1 MGGGN
6 DMRELTRRRRPPLSG
21 LPFAKRGCFVL
32 RVVTLKSGMSASP
45 YEILSSGLCVFAALG
60 LGWPGLAA
68 AAALRACM
76 HAGLAGWMA
85 ADDVQDG
92 GEAV

>member
-1 MGGGN
+1 
-6 DMRELTRRRRPPLSG
+6 
-21 LPFAKRGCFVL
+21 
-32 RVVTLKSGMSASP
+32 MSASP

-60 LGWPGLAA
+60 LGWSGLAAA

-76 HAGLAGWMA
+76 HAGLAGWTA
-85 ADDVQDG
+85 ADDVQNG

>member
-1 MGGGN
+1 
-6 DMRELTRRRRPPLSG
+6 
-21 LPFAKRGCFVL
+21 
-32 RVVTLKSGMSASP
+32 MSASP